1 MTSKKGKKIFPQN
14 LQNKMWII
22 RYINSKLN
30 DDLFLGPKRA
40 DLNAMLDNLES
51 SGPSYASDGTITVV
65 FEVGFLSFNH
75 VLFLNADSLMMP
87 KEDEESSL
95 GLGEL
100 AELNSY
106 SAINNDSEAAYDVRL
121 KRFPS

>member
-1 MTSKKGKKIFPQN
+1 
-14 LQNKMWII
+14 
-22 RYINSKLN
+22 
-30 DDLFLGPKRA
+30 
-40 DLNAMLDNLES
+40 MLDNLES